1 MKTERRHELQTNVL
15 ADSLAR
21 WGEKARPYSRAA
33 LAGLIAIVAVLFAW
47 SYYSAQASRH
57 EANGWNEYFEAMN
70 ERDPRERLGQIVE
83 RYPGTSV
90 GQISRVVLADIELDD
105 GTNRLFSDKAAA
117 KDELR
122 RVIDAY
128 QAVLFESDEPSLRQR
143 AMYGLA
149 RAREGLGQELTKA
162 REEYQSLAER
172 WPDSPYAAPA
182 LERAKDLERAETKQ
196 FYDWFAK
203 YEPPRPMSNEPGTPG
218 ARPDFLKDS
227 LEPGGLKLPSILD
240 ESKSGTSAAP
250 AAETAADESPA
261 EGAAATDAKPTEQ
274 GGEEAKEATT
284 PPGGASENPAKPP
297 SESPAPPTK

>member
-15 ADSLAR
+15 AESLAR
-21 WGEKARPYSRAA
+21 WGEKVRPYSRAA

-57 EANGWNEYFEAMN
+57 EADGWNEYFEAMN

-90 GQISRVVLADIELDD
+90 GQCSRVVLADIELDD

-122 RVIDAY
+122 RVVDTY
-128 QAVLFESDEPSLRQR
+128 QAVLFETDDASLRQR
-143 AMYGLA
+143 ATYGLA
-149 RAREGLGQELTKA
+149 RAREALGQDLAKA
-162 REEYQSLAER
+162 SEEYRSIAER

-182 LERAKDLERAETKQ
+182 LERAKDLDRAETKQ

-218 ARPDFLKDS
+218 ARPDFLKDP
-227 LEPGGLKLPSILD
+227 LEPGSLKLPSILD
-240 ESKSGTSAAP
+240 ESKSGTTRSPEAD
-250 AAETAADESPA
+250 TADESPA
-261 EGAAATDAKPTEQ
+261 ESPSATDAKPAEQ
-274 GGEEAKEATT
+274 GGEQASPAGTA
-284 PPGGASENPAKPP
+284 PGGATENPAE
-297 SESPAPPTK
+297 SESKAPTR